1 MADKIPIHIFSI
13 AFGTRKRITASST
26 GAVGQEVIFYSDGR
40 TDEMFANLND
50 IYNQAQQISFL
61 SAGKSA
67 YEGMDD
73 MASFTGSAY
82 KTSMGTL
89 YYYIRRAMHTN
100 VGRASSYGQIVIYK
114 KEDLT
119 GQNSFIKNV
128 LGFHFLTE
136 DQITGME
143 EYPLSRREV
152 ELADEVPPV
161 DLRTLPEAR
170 RNSLCRAAELLL
182 TGKKVM
188 IRLSEGEKFVSQ
200 CRQAL
205 VELFTLLPEAVRSDI
220 SFSTCRK
227 NGDFHHAGSIQ
238 LLIVDKNVVQD
249 SRYELIEMD
258 AGGNPVS
265 DCMQKWCMDSTE
277 SRSQINDWLTEGEE
291 TLQSCYNFLKQ
302 YYDPAEKWWITDNPL
317 KRFTAYDDI
326 VEYMKKSLLF
336 CTGSNWEA
344 FCSQIP
350 KLVSYEGETGEDAV
364 QEMMLDEYF
373 WNRSKGDKWL
383 EFAGNCKFRNGL
395 YKLGLSDEKFKEVQ
409 EAVVITKET
418 LKRVDE
424 LQKKYAADTMA
435 QQEQFEMTLQTQ
447 QKQFETTLQT
457 QQKQFDKTIQE
468 QQTKHAEYAAF
479 MREQQAKY
487 SADAKAQEER
497 FNSALQE
504 QQAKHTED
512 TKAQKE
518 QFDFTLQNL
527 ESKYATDAKA
537 QEERFNFALQEQQAK
552 YAENTIILKNQFDST
567 LQNLESKHAT
577 DAKAQEERFNLAL
590 QEQQRKYAE
599 HTAAV
604 QEQQAKYAADVKA
617 QKEQFDSTLQ
627 NLESKYATDTKAQ
640 EERFNSVLREQRTQ
654 HDSDYQKLQT
664 KCEQDAN
671 IQKNQLE
678 TALNEFTK
686 TLSAQKDAM
695 DQQKKAMDRQSETLE
710 EINRRLGEIE
720 SGSKKTNDR
729 IDSMTTAMD
738 ENQASQESSLQKVQK
753 RLEKRMAEISDDSL
767 LMKQAMEKKQEA
779 QQEKIDKLAKSI
791 NNIKRSEGGGGNQ
804 TAMIAAIAAVCLAV
818 ILLVVFVIMAVKYVP
833 VIKEAEIEL
842 KATPAP
848 TAEPIYITAEPTE
861 APTPESSLE
870 PTEAPSLEPTE
881 TPAFT
886 PVPDEL
892 QKYLAV
898 CAEYE
903 LLLAQDKCGDGRW
916 VYENDWASVEIC
928 LNTDVDAADI
938 EAVPTDTQEAEAE
951 VEGVETE
958 DENVV
963 TIVSSA
969 YTLTVRKLEPALE
982 EGVEA
987 EDKAAEI
994 EAKFKS
1000 LVEKLQEVC
1009 LEAMTTSAPTA
1020 EDALAPESE
1029 EEPAASSGI

>member
-67 YEGMDD
+67 YEGMED

-143 EYPLSRREV
+143 ENPLSRREV

-161 DLRTLPEAR
+161 DLRTLSEAR

-200 CRQAL
+200 CRQVL

-258 AGGNPVS
+258 SGGNPVS
-265 DCMQKWCMDSTE
+265 DCMQKWCMDSAE

-302 YYDPAEKWWITDNPL
+302 YYDPAEKWWASDNPQ

-326 VEYMKKSLLF
+326 VEYMKNSLLF

-344 FCSQIP
+344 FCSRIP
-350 KLVSYEGETGEDAV
+350 KLVTYEEDTGEDAV

-435 QQEQFEMTLQTQ
+435 QQEQF
-447 QKQFETTLQT
+447 KTTLQA
-457 QQKQFDKTIQE
+457 QQKQFDKTLQE

-479 MREQQAKY
+479 MQEQQAKY
-487 SADAKAQEER
+487 AADAKAQEERFISALHEQQTKYTEDTKARKEQFDSTLQNLENKRAADAKAQEER

-504 QQAKHTED
+504 QQ
-512 TKAQKE
+512 
-518 QFDFTLQNL
+518 
-527 ESKYATDAKA
+527 
-537 QEERFNFALQEQQAK
+537 
-552 YAENTIILKNQFDST
+552 
-567 LQNLESKHAT
+567 
-577 DAKAQEERFNLAL
+577 
-590 QEQQRKYAE
+590 RKYAE

-604 QEQQAKYAADVKA
+604 QEKQARYAADIKA

-627 NLESKYATDTKAQ
+627 NLENKHATDAKAQ
-640 EERFNSVLREQRTQ
+640 EERFNSALREQKTQ
-654 HDSDYQKLQT
+654 YDSDYQKLQN

-671 IQKNQLE
+671 TQKNQLE

-686 TLSAQKDAM
+686 TLNAQKDAM
-695 DQQKKAMDRQSETLE
+695 EQQKKAIEKQSESLQ

-720 SGSKKTNDR
+720 SGSKKMNAR
-729 IDSMTTAMD
+729 LDSMETAMD
-738 ENQASQESSLQKVQK
+738 ENRESQKNSLQKVQK
-753 RLEKRMAEISDDSL
+753 NLEKRITEISDDSL
-767 LMKQAMEKKQEA
+767 RMKQGVEKKQEE
-779 QQEKIDKLAKSI
+779 QQKEI
-791 NNIKRSEGGGGNQ
+791 NNLKKRKGDANRSEGGGGNQ
-804 TAMIAAIAAVCLAV
+804 TAMIAAIAAVCLAL
-818 ILLVVFVIMAVKYVP
+818 ILLVMFVVMAVKYVP

-848 TAEPIYITAEPTE
+848 TAEPMYITAEPTE
-861 APTPESSLE
+861 APTPEPSLE
-870 PTEAPSLEPTE
+870 PTEEPSPEPIE

-892 QKYLAV
+892 LKYLAV
-898 CAEYE
+898 CEVYE
-903 LLLAQDKCGDGRW
+903 LLLVQDKSGDGKW

-928 LNTDVDAADI
+928 LNTVADAAD
-938 EAVPTDTQEAEAE
+938 AKTAPTDTPDAKTAPTGTPNATADAEGEAL
-951 VEGVETE
+951 E

-963 TIVSSA
+963 TIASSA
-969 YTLTVRKLEPALE
+969 YTLTVRKLEPAIE
-982 EGVEA
+982 EGTEA

-994 EAKFKS
+994 EAKFQS
-1000 LVEKLQEVC
+1000 LVKKLQEVC
-1009 LEAMTTSAPTA
+1009 QEVMVTPAPSA
-1020 EDALAPESE
+1020 EDSLAPEGE
-1029 EEPAASSGI
+1029 EEPAASSDI